1 MAISE
6 DTAVTSL
13 SPLLAAVKATAGG
26 LFFLHSVSILSAK
39 VGAYPLLDFPMSSAC
54 SNNSEISKNQARNEA
69 TLSCCCFKTPAHFS
83 QSSSTFEGSCESSIS
98 ATVLAL
104 SRMNLLR
111 PFCIPSGRIEKAAAV
126 WTRT

>member
-83 QSSSTFEGSCESSIS
+83 QSSSSIS